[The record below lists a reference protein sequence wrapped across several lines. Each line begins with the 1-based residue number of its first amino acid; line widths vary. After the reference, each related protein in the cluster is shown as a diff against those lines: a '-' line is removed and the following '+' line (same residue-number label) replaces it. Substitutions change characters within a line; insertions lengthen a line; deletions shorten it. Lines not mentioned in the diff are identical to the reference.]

1 MSVTMNARL
10 SEQDLA

>member
-1 MSVTMNARL
+1 MSATMNARL